1 MIYDN
6 VVKLR
11 VLSHSWLTPGHEGG
25 YGLGRWVGLFVV
37 GTLEA
42 KFPFPFLE
50 LTRPGTMSEQY
61 TCKCPVE

>member
-42 KFPFPFLE
+42 KVPFPFLE
-50 LTRPGTMSEQY
+50 LTRTRTGTWPRACQM
-61 TCKCPVE
+61 CR